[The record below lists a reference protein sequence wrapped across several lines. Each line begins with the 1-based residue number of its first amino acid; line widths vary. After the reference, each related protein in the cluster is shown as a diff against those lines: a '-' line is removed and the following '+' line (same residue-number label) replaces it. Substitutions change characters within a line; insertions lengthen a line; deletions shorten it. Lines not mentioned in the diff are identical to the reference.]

1 MSDTT
6 KTPRAHAA
14 MTTPHHDDSGSVS
27 SPPKPRWYCL
37 SIDGAATLCADQA
50 DAVAAALD
58 ADLAFPNCAPHRA
71 VQMVELICLHAVEQQ
86 RSELALT
93 VREWLE
99 KTEWVQQTGVP
110 AELGMH
116 RADVLRARID
126 SLSGEILMMRDVLK
140 EAYEVIATIDDES
153 EMLYG
158 LRNAISH
165 AIAPHQR
172 GADLFAE
179 VGND

>member
-1 MSDTT
+1 
-6 KTPRAHAA
+6 
-14 MTTPHHDDSGSVS
+14 MTTPHYDDSGSVS
-27 SPPKPRWYCL
+27 GQPEPRWYCL
-37 SIDGAATLCADQA
+37 SIDGAATLCIDQA

-58 ADLAFPNCAPHRA
+58 ADIAFPHCAPHRA
-71 VQMVELICLHAVEQQ
+71 VQMIEMCRLHTVEQQ
-86 RSELALT
+86 RNELALA
-93 VREWLE
+93 VHGWLE

-116 RADVLRARID
+116 RADVLRARIG

-140 EAYEVIATIDDES
+140 EAYEVIATIEADDSDES

-172 GADLFAE
+172 GADLFSE
-179 VGND
+179 DRSQSL

>member
-1 MSDTT
+1 
-6 KTPRAHAA
+6 
-14 MTTPHHDDSGSVS
+14 MTTTHYDDSDSVL
-27 SPPKPRWYCL
+27 PPKPRWYCL
-37 SIDGAATLCADQA
+37 NNIGMATLCADQA

-58 ADLAFPNCAPHRA
+58 ADMAFPNCAPHRA
-71 VQMVELICLHAVEQQ
+71 VQMVEMCRLHAVEQQ
-86 RSELALT
+86 RSELALAL
-93 VREWLE
+93 REWLE
-99 KTEWVQQTGVP
+99 KTEWVQQTRIS
-110 AELGMH
+110 AELGKH

-126 SLSGEILMMRDVLK
+126 SLSGEILMMRDVLQ

-179 VGND
+179 VSND

>member
-1 MSDTT
+1 
-6 KTPRAHAA
+6 
-14 MTTPHHDDSGSVS
+14 MTTDHNEL
-27 SPPKPRWYCL
+27 RAL
-37 SIDGAATLCADQA
+37 ALAATPGPWTKARSRYGDTLIVTAIEGRA
-50 DAVAAALD
+50 SET
-58 ADLAFPNCAPHRA
+58 LAFQAAENENIENDAAYISAANPATVLA
-71 VQMVELICLHAVEQQ
+71 LLDELDAVEQQ
-86 RSELALT
+86 RNELALT

-99 KTEWVQQTGVP
+99 KTEWVQQTCVP
-110 AELGMH
+110 AELGKH

-126 SLSGEILMMRDVLK
+126 SLYGEILMMRDVLK

-172 GADLFAE
+172 GDFFAE
-179 VGND
+179 VGNE

>member
-1 MSDTT
+1 MSQQ
-6 KTPRAHAA
+6 PE
-14 MTTPHHDDSGSVS
+14 
-27 SPPKPRWYCL
+27 PRWYCL
-37 SIDGAATLCADQA
+37 NKIGVATLCADQA

-58 ADLAFPNCAPHRA
+58 ADIAFPRGTPHRA
-71 VQMVELICLHAVEQQ
+71 VQLVELTCLHAVEQQ
-86 RSELALT
+86 RNWLALAL
-93 VREWLE
+93 REWLE
-99 KTEWVQQTGVP
+99 KTEWVQQTGTP

-153 EMLYG
+153 GMLYG

-172 GADLFAE
+172 GDFFA
-179 VGND
+179 

>member
-1 MSDTT
+1 
-6 KTPRAHAA
+6 
-14 MTTPHHDDSGSVS
+14 MTDRYYIVNQHGM
-27 SPPKPRWYCL
+27 
-37 SIDGAATLCADQA
+37 ATLCADQA

-58 ADLAFPNCAPHRA
+58 ADIAFPRGAPHRA

-86 RSELALT
+86 RNWLALAL
-93 VREWLE
+93 REWLE
-99 KTEWVQQTGVP
+99 KTEWVQQTGTP

-179 VGND
+179 DAK

>member
-1 MSDTT
+1 MSQQ
-6 KTPRAHAA
+6 PE
-14 MTTPHHDDSGSVS
+14 
-27 SPPKPRWYCL
+27 PRWYCL
-37 SIDGAATLCADQA
+37 NKIGVATLCADQA

-58 ADLAFPNCAPHRA
+58 ADIAFPRGAPHRA

-86 RSELALT
+86 RNWLALAL
-93 VREWLE
+93 REWLE
-99 KTEWVQQTGVP
+99 KTEWVQQTGTP

-153 EMLYG
+153 GMLYG

-172 GADLFAE
+172 GDFFA
-179 VGND
+179 